1 MTNSINGTPRNRTD
15 IQSGQSDKTNN
26 TKTISESSESSQ
38 TATNSTADTVSITSE
53 ANRIRELQSSLANV
67 PDIDLEKVES
77 IKKEIASGNYPI
89 DHERIASNLLDL
101 EKILS

>member
-1 MTNSINGTPRNRTD
+1 MTNSINSTPRNQTD
-15 IQSGQSDKTNN
+15 IQSGQSNKTSKAKVV
-26 TKTISESSESSQ
+26 TDTAEKVQ
-38 TATNSTADTVSITSE
+38 TVSTSTADTVSITGE
-53 ANRIRELQSSLANV
+53 ASRIRELQSSLANV

-89 DHERIASNLLDL
+89 DHERIAGNLLDL